1 MRDSHTPALR
11 PYGYVAGQGLV
22 QDLVEGQGRAIAGRG
37 LQQDLVPGRGRYTY
51 PGGRG
56 MGCDYNI
63 IVHLEKFSQFSLKTA
78 SFSCE
83 FSGSSPEVANWVIMI
98 MFSPRAKISCF
109 FLPSLLPTVAFPL
122 DKGLGWHKIM
132 NS

>member
-1 MRDSHTPALR
+1 MLVLYEVNVLPIMRDSHTPALR
-11 PYGYVAGQGLV
+11 PYGYVAGQGLL

-63 IVHLEKFSQFSLKTA
+63 ITGLQKF
-78 SFSCE
+78 
-83 FSGSSPEVANWVIMI
+83 
-98 MFSPRAKISCF
+98 
-109 FLPSLLPTVAFPL
+109 
-122 DKGLGWHKIM
+122 
-132 NS
+132 